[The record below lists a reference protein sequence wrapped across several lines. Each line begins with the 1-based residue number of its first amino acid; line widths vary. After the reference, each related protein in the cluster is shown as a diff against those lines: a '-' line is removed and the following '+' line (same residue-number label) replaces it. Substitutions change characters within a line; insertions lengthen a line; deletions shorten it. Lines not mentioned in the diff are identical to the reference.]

1 MLLGILLLLQG
12 VEISTFS
19 NSPSTGV
26 QYVTREMCPKPVVFL
41 DPDLTRPLLSFSALE
56 RVRQVPLGFKTSFTR
71 CQLAT
76 TFHQPDFFMLLQQT
90 DWYLPPLHPW
100 TFTVKKRHISSH
112 QATQN
117 FQMASTK
124 PMYSDRLL

>member
-1 MLLGILLLLQG
+1 M
-12 VEISTFS
+12 
-19 NSPSTGV
+19 
-26 QYVTREMCPKPVVFL
+26 TREMCPRPEVFL
-41 DPDLTRPLLSFSALE
+41 DPDLTLPLLSFSALE
-56 RVRQVPLGFKTSFTR
+56 WVRQVPLGFKRSFTR

-76 TFHQPDFFMLLQQT
+76 TIRQLATTIRQPDFFMLLQQT

-100 TFTVKKRHISSH
+100 TFIVKKRHIPSY

-124 PMYSDRLL
+124 PMSSDRLL